1 MPAIEKSGLMVGDI
15 EILRLHY
22 ADTLKHWR
30 ERFLANRER
39 AKAIY
44 DERFC
49 RMWEFYLAGSEAAF
63 RWQDMMVFQIQLTHR
78 NDTLPLTRGYMEKA
92 EKALAMHEIGTPAAP
107 GQAEARRKVAKRRTT
122 TVAAPSQVRPA
133 R

>member
-1 MPAIEKSGLMVGDI
+1 MRDAAEARRRHAAAFDRPVRTAGATSAFIRKHIFPGGYIPALSEVFPAIEKSGLMVGDI

-39 AKAIY
+39 AKEIY

-63 RWQDMMVFQIQLTHR
+63 RWQDLMVFQIQLTR
-78 NDTLPLTRGYMEKA
+78 AT
-92 EKALAMHEIGTPAAP
+92 TPC
-107 GQAEARRKVAKRRTT
+107 R
-122 TVAAPSQVRPA
+122 
-133 R
+133 

>member
-1 MPAIEKSGLMVGDI
+1 MTGDI

-30 ERFLANRER
+30 ERFLANRGK

-49 RMWEFYLAGSEAAF
+49 RMWESYLAGSEAAF
-63 RWQDMMVFQIQLTHR
+63 RWQDLMVFQIQLTKR
-78 NDTLPLTRGYMEKA
+78 NDTLPVTRGYIEKC
-92 EKALAMHEIGTPAAP
+92 EKALFTQEMGHRAMQPHIEKQKRG
-107 GQAEARRKVAKRRTT
+107 RRKVSDRDT
-122 TVAAPSQVRPA
+122 Q
-133 R
+133 